1 MPLWA
6 QMSRKVEDS
15 FCSAMYNTEKKE
27 QMKAIRQLG
36 SLAFVLGL
44 FVSIFAG
51 MPWYVMVADD
61 PVVPWWLRIAVFCLL
76 GGILVVLTTLALEQ
90 KGNMAPA
97 ENSPM
102 VESDHAVLLLNSD
115 EVPDQRIGEVLG
127 LVQGHTVFA
136 IWLGKDL
143 SAIVRLILGG
153 ELTEYTE
160 MMGSARSI
168 ATRRMTASAVELGAD
183 AVINVRYMTT
193 SVVGSAAELLVYGTA
208 VKLANTDG

>member
-1 MPLWA
+1 M
-6 QMSRKVEDS
+6 KVLRH
-15 FCSAMYNTEKKE
+15 
-27 QMKAIRQLG
+27 IG

-44 FVSIFAG
+44 FTAVFAG
-51 MPWYVMVADD
+51 IPWHVMVADE

-76 GGILVVLTTLALEQ
+76 GGILVVLATLALEQ
-90 KGNMAPA
+90 RTPA
-97 ENSPM
+97 AS
-102 VESDHAVLLLNSD
+102 VEEQLATKSDRTVLLLNSD
-115 EVPDQRIGEVLG
+115 VIPGREITEILG

-160 MMGSARSI
+160 MMGSARST
-168 ATRRMTASAVELGAD
+168 AAERMTAKAVAMGAD

-193 SVVGSAAELLVYGTA
+193 SVIGSAAELLVYGTA
-208 VKLANTDG
+208 VKLS